1 MEIEYYKADTTINRN
16 ILKELYDINDIKS
29 IYQHPD
35 YSENNNLASY
45 LFILKENN
53 IAKSYCFVSEFTLSK
68 LKFIKH
74 CKIKYGSIG
83 KEEYTDKLNSE
94 IIKHY
99 RKNNYSSIY
108 YIPFENAIFEKIKK
122 ANDTLQVSNRE
133 TGTLIIDL
141 HQNLENITKSY
152 STNLKRNLKKAE
164 KLGLIIKELHSENE
178 FKDLNCI
185 YNKLFNHRKINL
197 SNRNFT
203 LDIIELINKNKL
215 GFTIGC
221 FENKTLIG
229 GAVLLENNNRIEYF
243 IGASNPEYR
252 HLPILHAVFQHA
264 IMQSKQYGY
273 SNFDLGG
280 IVFTKDDEQL
290 NNITSFKYQFSKE
303 IIRYNHDFELIL
315 SKKRK
320 WIHNIYLNLS
330 KNY

>member
-16 ILKELYDINDIKS
+16 ILKELYDINDVKS

-45 LFILKENN
+45 LFILKEKN
-53 IAKSYCFVSEFTLSK
+53 ITKSYCFVSEFTLSK
-68 LKFIKH
+68 LKFIRH
-74 CKIKYGSIG
+74 CKIKYGAIG
-83 KEEYTDKLNSE
+83 QEKYSDILNSE

-99 RKNNYSSIY
+99 KKNKYTSIS
-108 YIPFENAIFEKIKK
+108 YIPFENTIFEKIKTVNNILASK
-122 ANDTLQVSNRE
+122 RE

-141 HQNLENITKSY
+141 HKDLENIAKSY

-164 KLGLIIKELHSENE
+164 KLGLKIKELNTENE
-178 FKDLNCI
+178 YNDLNTI
-185 YNKLFNHRKINL
+185 YNELFNHRKINL
-197 SNRNFT
+197 SNKNFT
-203 LDIIELINKNKL
+203 LDTIHFIQQNNL

-221 FENKTLIG
+221 FENETLIG

-243 IGASNPEYR
+243 IGASNPAYR
-252 HLPILHAVFQHA
+252 HLPILHAVFQQA
-264 IMQSKQYGY
+264 IIQAKQNGY
-273 SNFDLGG
+273 TYFDLGG
-280 IVFTKDDEQL
+280 IVFTKEDEQL

-330 KNY
+330 KNNE